1 MVIIIQGLFYY
12 INADLVMF
20 ETIKFSDDLFAERI
34 KKVPRSFIRDI
45 LSVTNKPDVISF
57 AGGLPN
63 SKYFPL
69 EEIRLAVDKV
79 LGKYSVKA
87 LQYATT
93 EGLHPLK
100 IKIAEQYRK
109 NGLIVD
115 PDNILITNGSQQA
128 LDLIGKVLINKND
141 PIIIEEP
148 AYLGAIQAFSMYQ
161 PKFTSVPLL
170 EQGIDLDRFE
180 KSIQQGAKLAYLV
193 PNFQNPTGITYDLR
207 HRQKIAEVLHGKQ
220 ALLVEDDPYGDIR
233 FNGERLPSIYNFAPA
248 NTILLGTFSKTVAPG
263 FRIGWMI
270 LPKQLLSKFVVA
282 KQASDLHSDIFAQYI
297 LYEFLSHFDLE
308 EHLQKMREAY
318 GSQAKT
324 MTDAL
329 AVNFPNNVT
338 YTRPNGGMFT
348 WVSLPE
354 GSSSMRLFEASIRQN
369 VAFVP
374 GVPFYLSKSD
384 SNTLRLNFSCSGAGE
399 IKEGI
404 NRLADVYK
412 LLT

>member
-1 MVIIIQGLFYY
+1 
-12 INADLVMF
+12 MF
-20 ETIKFSDDLFAERI
+20 ETTRSFDDLFAERI

-63 SKYFPL
+63 SKFFPL
-69 EEIRLAVDKV
+69 EKIRFSVNEV
-79 LGKYSVKA
+79 LGKYSFKA

-93 EGLHPLK
+93 EGLYPLK
-100 IKIAEQYRK
+100 IEIAEQYRK
-109 NGLIVD
+109 TGLIVN

-141 PIIIEEP
+141 TLIIEEP

-161 PKFTSVPLL
+161 PKFIPVPLHN
-170 EQGIDLDRFE
+170 QGIDLERFE

-193 PNFQNPTGITYDLR
+193 PNFQNPTGITYDLE
-207 HRQKIAEVLHGKQ
+207 HRQKIAEILRDKQ
-220 ALLVEDDPYGDIR
+220 TLLVEDDPYGNIR
-233 FNGERLPSIYNFAPA
+233 FHGGQLPNLYSFVPS

-270 LPKQLLSKFVVA
+270 LPEQLLSKFVVA
-282 KQASDLHSDIFAQYI
+282 KQASDLHSDIFAQYV
-297 LYEFLSHFDLE
+297 LYEFLSHFDME
-308 EHLQKMREAY
+308 GHLQKIRDAY
-318 GSQAKT
+318 SFQAKA

-329 AVNFPNNVT
+329 AINFPHDVT
-338 YTRPNGGMFT
+338 YTKPNGGMFT

-374 GVPFYLSKSD
+374 GVPFYLNKSD
-384 SNTLRLNFSCSGAGE
+384 SNTLRLNFSCSGVDE

-404 NRLADVYK
+404 RRLADVYLLK
-412 LLT
+412 LGKYPEP